1 MRVLSENDANNVDVF
16 NEEVAND
23 HGQEVL
29 YNDLS
34 QITNLSDL
42 FSHDPQEYLKE
53 KATILPQSFIEDVHE
68 LKSIPQVMN
77 VKVNLKIQ
85 YLQLNHPRV
94 YFNTTHSSL
103 TTNIREYHRQAE
115 VHTKG
120 INYSSVCYAHGYM

>member
-16 NEEVAND
+16 YEEVANN
-23 HGQEVL
+23 HEQEVL

-34 QITNLSDL
+34 QSMNLSDL

-68 LKSIPQVMN
+68 LKYIPQVMN
-77 VKVNLKIQ
+77 VRVNLKIQ

-94 YFNTTHSSL
+94 YL
-103 TTNIREYHRQAE
+103 IL
-115 VHTKG
+115 HT
-120 INYSSVCYAHGYM
+120 AP